1 MRFQVPRRFAVL
13 AFLTIC
19 VGVVSS
25 RPAASD
31 VVIDGQ
37 STASEAGGQSISRHF
52 LYLAD
57 PKTELTIGEIG
68 SGRHDTDFLPLGA
81 RRSTILPSRATHW
94 LKVIFQNTSTVP
106 ASRILDINFPN
117 LHDVTLFVPR
127 VDGSFQAR
135 ISNVRTGERDSDYP
149 ARILTWKLDFP
160 AQSRATYYLR
170 VSGPMARFPI
180 NLSTLPG
187 YIDQSRTDAVF
198 HGILIAIL
206 LVTWLYQMIQLAI
219 TRDNSHAPF
228 LVFVTFACLFEFTA
242 LGYQYL
248 VFDEL
253 GRYFTLCWLLTQSL
267 LGVAAVQFYRKSV
280 DLSKTVPLA
289 NKILG
294 PLIYLSLIVGLFSL
308 INYPVAFVI
317 SRYIFFATV
326 LIIGLSVFWS
336 VFVLNNSHSYINFI
350 ALLPVLLTS
359 SAAILNV
366 LGWLGAEPLS
376 PVLTPMGLSA
386 TVLCFLFLSAREFA
400 NQRHDRATSLA
411 REEQLFDLLTIS
423 PIGVLICQ
431 SFGGEILFTNPQAE
445 KMLGQGKN
453 SMAGGMA
460 SSILADEHVENE
472 LTYEFRRQGEITES
486 EVEFHGAENRTF
498 WGLLT
503 VQNIQFAGK
512 PCVINWIYD
521 VDQRKTFETILR
533 LRERDFRSLAE
544 NSIQGVLIVSK
555 EQQPLFA
562 NRKVAQ
568 IFGYGSPEEI
578 ISLGTTRLL
587 IPSHE
592 LSKVDQY
599 RPRIFGGE
607 FLDGVNYELEGAAKD
622 GSLIWIEVRAG
633 ATWWKGERAN
643 HLAITDISW
652 RKQAEAKVIKARDS
666 AEAASAAKTTFLA
679 TLSHEIRTPM
689 NGILGMARLLASGH
703 LESSQRKLAETLLDA
718 GNKLGSFLDDI
729 LDLSKLEASALQ
741 VEAIAFD
748 LRSITEEVT
757 GLMRSRI
764 QEKNLS
770 LNVHV
775 DEKVP
780 PRLLGDPTRI
790 RQIFYNLL
798 DNAIK
803 FTVNGRVDVA
813 IRYDLEVQNG
823 RLIIEVKDTG
833 VGVPADVRKRMFEDF
848 VQGDS
853 AMYRRFGGSGLGL
866 AITKRLVERMEGRIS
881 HHNRPG
887 GGTVFV
893 VVLPVPIASVL
904 TLQAS
909 ENVPDDPAARK
920 LRILVAEDDE
930 TSALVISGYA
940 NLFGHQT
947 TLVQTGA
954 EAVRLFEQEDFD
966 LVLMDIQM
974 PDMDGIE
981 ATKLIRTL
989 EEPSNAETPIFALT
1003 ADVTRQAED
1012 KALSAGM
1019 NGILHKPLTP
1029 EHLVSAIQRISDP
1042 YSTSSVQGNP
1052 ELEKPSPDVLDQSV
1066 IARMITD
1073 LGEERV
1079 ELLLGTARTTYHDMT
1094 VSLRDHLERS
1104 DLDREMI
1111 GKIAHKMSGTTSSA
1125 GLFCLAETIRDLE
1138 SKTLRGESPEEIFRL
1153 VNRIDQLAAQSF
1165 AAMSDYMASVS
1176 ASS

>member
-1 MRFQVPRRFAVL
+1 M
-13 AFLTIC
+13 IC
-19 VGVVSS
+19 VGATFSHS
-25 RPAASD
+25 AASD
-31 VVIDGQ
+31 VVIENQ
-37 STASEAGGQSISRHF
+37 STANEAGWQSINRHL

-57 PKTELTIGEIG
+57 PKSHLTIGEIS
-68 SGRHDTDFLPLGA
+68 SGRHDPDFIPFKA
-81 RRSTILPSRATHW
+81 RRTAVIPSRATHW
-94 LKVIFQNTSTVP
+94 LKVIFHNMSLRP

-117 LHDVTLFVPR
+117 LHEVTLYVPR
-127 VDGSFQAR
+127 SDGSFQAR
-135 ISNVRTGERDSDYP
+135 ITNVRTGERDSDYP
-149 ARILTWKLDFP
+149 ARLLTWELDFP

-170 VSGPMARFPI
+170 VSGPVAHFPI
-180 NLSTLPG
+180 NLSTLPA
-187 YIDQSRTDAVF
+187 YIDQSRNDAVF
-198 HGILIAIL
+198 HGILMAIL

-219 TRDNSHAPF
+219 TRDNSHTP
-228 LVFVTFACLFEFTA
+228 LLLFVTFACLFEFTA

-248 VFDEL
+248 VFDDL
-253 GRYFTLCWLLTQSL
+253 GRYFTLGWIMVQSL

-280 DLSKTVPLA
+280 DLAEAVPLA

-294 PLIYLSLIVGLFSL
+294 PLIYLSLIVGLYSL
-308 INYPVAFVI
+308 VNYPVAFVF
-317 SRYIFFATV
+317 SKYVFFTAV
-326 LIIGLSVFWS
+326 LIIAASVFWN
-336 VFVLNNSHSYINFI
+336 VFVLNNSRSYVNFL

-359 SAAILNV
+359 VVALLNV
-366 LGWLGAEPLS
+366 LGWLGDEPLS
-376 PVLTPMGLSA
+376 PVLAPVGLSG

-400 NQRHDRATSLA
+400 SQRYDRATFLA
-411 REEQLFDLLTIS
+411 REEQLLDLLTIS

-445 KMLGQGKN
+445 KMLGESK
-453 SMAGGMA
+453 SSLAGGMA
-460 SSILADEHVENE
+460 SSILADERVETE
-472 LTYEFRRQGEITES
+472 LSYEFRRQGEILES
-486 EVEFHGAENRTF
+486 EVEFHDAENQPF

-503 VQNIQFAGK
+503 VQNIQFAGE

-568 IFGYGSPEEI
+568 IFGYPSPEEI

-587 IPSHE
+587 VPPHE
-592 LSKVDQY
+592 LSKVDHY
-599 RPRIFGGE
+599 RPKIFAGE
-607 FLDGVNYELEGAAKD
+607 FLDGVTYELEGATKD

-652 RKQAEAKVIKARDS
+652 RKQAEAKVIKDRDR

-689 NGILGMARLLASGH
+689 NGILGMARLLASGN
-703 LESSQRKLAETLLDA
+703 LETSQRQLAETLLDA
-718 GNKLGSFLDDI
+718 GGKLGSFLDDI
-729 LDLSKLEASALQ
+729 LDLSRLEASTLQ
-741 VEAIAFD
+741 VEEIAFD
-748 LRSITEEVT
+748 LRSMTDDVTE
-757 GLMRSRI
+757 LMRLRI

-770 LNVHV
+770 LNLHV

-803 FTVNGRVDVA
+803 FTADGRVDVA
-813 IRYDLEVQNG
+813 IRYDLEAQDG

-833 VGVPADVRKRMFEDF
+833 VGVPADIRKRMFEDF
-848 VQGDS
+848 FQGDI
-853 AMYRRFGGSGLGL
+853 AVYRRFGGSGLGL

-893 VVLPVPIASVL
+893 VVLPLPIASVL
-904 TLQAS
+904 TLQS
-909 ENVPDDPAARK
+909 DKNVSAGHD
-920 LRILVAEDDE
+920 LGTLQILAAEDDE

-981 ATKLIRTL
+981 ATKMIRTL
-989 EEPSNAETPIFALT
+989 EEPSSVKTPILALT

-1019 NGILHKPLTP
+1019 DGILHKPLTP
-1029 EHLVSAIQRISDP
+1029 EHLVSAIQRIFDP
-1042 YSTSSVQGNP
+1042 DMPTGGQNNLEQKLPVP
-1052 ELEKPSPDVLDQSV
+1052 EVLDQSV

-1073 LGEERV
+1073 LGEDRV
-1079 ELLLGTARTTYHDMT
+1079 ELLLGKARTTYQDMT
-1094 VSLRDHLERS
+1094 VSLRDHMECS
-1104 DLDREMI
+1104 ELDREMI

-1125 GLFCLAETIRDLE
+1125 GLTSLTETIRDLE
-1138 SKTLRGESPEEIFRL
+1138 SKALQGESHEEIFRL
-1153 VNRIDQLAAQSF
+1153 VDQIDQLAALSF
-1165 AAMSDYMASVS
+1165 AAMNDYMAGVS
-1176 ASS
+1176 TSSR